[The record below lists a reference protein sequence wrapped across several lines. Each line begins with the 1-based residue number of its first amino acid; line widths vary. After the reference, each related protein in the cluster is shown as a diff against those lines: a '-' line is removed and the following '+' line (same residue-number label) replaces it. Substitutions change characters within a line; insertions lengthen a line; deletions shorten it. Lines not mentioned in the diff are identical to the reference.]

1 MDVETETAK
10 KPRSRKAQT
19 ERREEATG
27 VILDA
32 AEYLFAH
39 HGRDGVTLK
48 AIAKAAKVDAAL
60 IHYYFG
66 DKDGV
71 LRAVWARRTAILN
84 PIREAAMDAYEQRV
98 GNRLEIEGVL
108 DVFLRPIFDT
118 AFDNGEGWANFA
130 AIAGATNASR
140 FGGADLMDEFF
151 DPIVERFVGML
162 RRVSPATPDRDLY
175 WFMHLLSGALTQSLA
190 QTGRIDTLSGGLC
203 KSSDMASVLDT
214 MIAVFSQGF
223 AAVKA
228 KGVKA

>member
-1 MDVETETAK
+1 MNVETETAK
-10 KPRSRKAQT
+10 KPRLRKAQT

-32 AEYLFAH
+32 AEHLFAH

-71 LRAVWARRTAILN
+71 LRAVWTRRTAILN
-84 PIREAAMDAYEQRV
+84 PIREAAMDAYEKRV
-98 GNRLEIEGVL
+98 GGRLEIEGVL

-228 KGVKA
+228 KEVKA